1 MSAVLYW
8 KERLE
13 SAQPLRDEALR
24 VPGYNV
30 RNPSVSQT
38 WPRAIARQAL
48 YQDYQK
54 WFDEEYLTAF
64 RDVGYYQDFPQHMP
78 KPLDELG
85 FFATMGPFLYIVGRD
100 KQVRNYT
107 VKVQKPYQGRLVEVK
122 TGRYFVRLCEHK
134 AHCAAFELNTGI
146 ELAVAFYAKTDG
158 LIKALNSEQDRV
170 EAVAGAVRV
179 SIRKIAENR
188 KAIEHIQKP

>member
-13 SAQPLRDEALR
+13 DAQPLRDEALR
-24 VPGYNV
+24 VEGFNV
-30 RNPSVSQT
+30 KNPSATNT
-38 WPRAIARQAL
+38 WPRAVARQAL
-48 YQDYQK
+48 YQDYLK
-54 WFDEEYLTAF
+54 WFEEIYLLSFKT
-64 RDVGYYQDFPQHMP
+64 VGYYQDFPEQMP

-85 FFATMGPFLYIVGRD
+85 FFATMGPFLYVVGKD
-100 KQVRNYT
+100 KQVRNYS
-107 VKVQKPYQGRLVEVK
+107 VKVQKPYQGRYVQVK

-146 ELAVAFYAKTDG
+146 ELTLLK
-158 LIKALNSEQDRV
+158 LIGGAYNIKNEEDRV
-170 EAVAGAVRV
+170 ETVASAVRV

-188 KAIEHIQKP
+188 KAMEHIQKP